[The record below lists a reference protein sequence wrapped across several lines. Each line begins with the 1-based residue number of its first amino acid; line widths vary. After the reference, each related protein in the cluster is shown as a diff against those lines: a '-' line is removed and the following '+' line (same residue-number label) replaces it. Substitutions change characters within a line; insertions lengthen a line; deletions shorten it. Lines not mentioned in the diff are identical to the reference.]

1 LFTDLAQFLMEERCG
16 GLPVNNRW
24 LVLAVLFLART
35 AMGFQFQSVA
45 SLSSFVITD
54 LGIDYTQLGLLI
66 GFYLLPGIVIAY
78 PSGLLGRRFGDKQ
91 GAMLGMTLMVI
102 GGVLTGTSHDYEIF
116 LLGRLIG
123 GTGAVLLN
131 VLLMKM
137 ATDWFVGR
145 EIGTALAL
153 LVSSWPIGIGV
164 ALIVLPQLAL
174 NFSAATAFSV
184 TAVAA
189 ALVLVLIAAI
199 YRVPTTAADTP
210 PPIEGRGLGVSTRE
224 LGLVTMA
231 GAVWALFNVSYIILV
246 SFTPP
251 LLIAHG
257 ISVKAAGIA
266 TSLASWTIIPMIV
279 LGGILLDRIGHA
291 TALMITS
298 LAVLG
303 LSIMLMPSTSS
314 FALIA
319 FMGAVGGLPCAAMLV
334 LPVEVLRPQSRGPGM
349 GIFYTWYY
357 VGMALLIP
365 VAGYVRDLTGDPAK
379 PLTFAGC
386 LVIAAIAVLVL
397 FRLLEHRYGLPS

>member
-1 LFTDLAQFLMEERCG
+1 
-16 GLPVNNRW
+16 VNNRW

-54 LGIDYTQLGLLI
+54 LDIDYTQLGLLI
-66 GFYLLPGIVIAY
+66 GSYLLPGIVIAY
-78 PSGLLGRRFGDKQ
+78 PSGLLGQRFGDKQ
-91 GAMLGMTLMVI
+91 GAILGMTLMVI
-102 GGVLTGTSHDYEIF
+102 GGMLTGTSNDYEVF

-137 ATDWFVGR
+137 ATDWFVGH

-153 LVSSWPIGIGV
+153 LVSSWPVGIGI

-174 NFSAATAFSV
+174 TFSAAAAFV
-184 TAVAA
+184 MTAVAA

-199 YRVPTTAADTP
+199 YRVPTTATGTLP
-210 PPIEGRGLGVSTRE
+210 PTKGPGVGLSVRE
-224 LGLVTMA
+224 FGLVTMA
-231 GAVWALFNVSYIILV
+231 GAVWALFNVGYIILI
-246 SFTPP
+246 SFAPP
-251 LLIAHG
+251 LLIAQG
-257 ISVKAAGIA
+257 VSVRAAGMA
-266 TSLASWTIIPMIV
+266 TSLASWTIIPTIA
-279 LGGILLDRIGHA
+279 LGGMLLDRIGHA
-291 TALMITS
+291 TMLMITS
-298 LAVLG
+298 FAVLA

-319 FMGAVGGLPCAAMLV
+319 FIGLVGGLPCGAMLV

-349 GIFYTWYY
+349 GVFYTWYY
-357 VGMALLIP
+357 VGMALLTP

-386 LVIAAIAVLVL
+386 LEIAATAVLIL
-397 FRLLEHRYGLPS
+397 LRLSERRYGLPS

>member
-1 LFTDLAQFLMEERCG
+1 
-16 GLPVNNRW
+16 
-24 LVLAVLFLART
+24 
-35 AMGFQFQSVA
+35 MGFQFQSVA

-54 LGIDYTQLGLLI
+54 LGIDYTQLGFLI

-78 PSGLLGRRFGDKQ
+78 PSGLFGRRFGDKQ
-91 GAMLGMTLMVI
+91 GAILGMTLMVI
-102 GGVLTGTSHDYEIF
+102 GGLLTATSHDYAVF
-116 LLGRLIG
+116 LLGRVIG

-131 VLLMKM
+131 VLVMKM

-153 LVSSWPIGIGV
+153 LVSSWPIGIGI

-174 NFSAATAFSV
+174 TFSTATAFAV

-199 YRVPTTAADTP
+199 YRVPPTAADKP
-210 PPIEGRGLGVSTRE
+210 PPTEGPGLGVSMQE
-224 LGLVTMA
+224 LGLVTIA
-231 GAVWALFNVSYIILV
+231 GSVWALFNVSYVILV
-246 SFTPP
+246 SFVPP

-257 ISVKAAGIA
+257 ISVRGAGVA
-266 TSLASWTIIPMIV
+266 TSLASWTIIPTIA

-298 LAVLG
+298 FAVLG
-303 LSIMLMPSTSS
+303 LSIMLVPSTSS
-314 FALIA
+314 FPLIA
-319 FMGAVGGLPCAAMLV
+319 FMGAVGGLPCGAMLV
-334 LPVEVLRPQSRGPGM
+334 LPAEVLRPQSRGPGM

-357 VGMALLIP
+357 VAMAVLTP
-365 VAGYVRDLTGDPAK
+365 AAGYVRDLTGDPAT

-386 LVIAAIAVLVL
+386 LMIAAIAALLL
-397 FRLLEHRYGLPS
+397 FRLLERRYGLPS

>member
-1 LFTDLAQFLMEERCG
+1 M
-16 GLPVNNRW
+16 NNRW

-102 GGVLTGTSHDYEIF
+102 GGVVTGTSHDYEIF

-189 ALVLVLIAAI
+189 ALILVLIAAI
-199 YRVPTTAADTP
+199 YRVPKTAADTP
-210 PPIEGRGLGVSTRE
+210 AAIEGHGLGVINTR
-224 LGLVTMA
+224 T
-231 GAVWALFNVSYIILV
+231 
-246 SFTPP
+246 
-251 LLIAHG
+251 
-257 ISVKAAGIA
+257 
-266 TSLASWTIIPMIV
+266 
-279 LGGILLDRIGHA
+279 RIGNDGGCC
-291 TALMITS
+291 
-298 LAVLG
+298 LG
-303 LSIMLMPSTSS
+303 I
-314 FALIA
+314 I
-319 FMGAVGGLPCAAMLV
+319 
-334 LPVEVLRPQSRGPGM
+334 
-349 GIFYTWYY
+349 
-357 VGMALLIP
+357 
-365 VAGYVRDLTGDPAK
+365 
-379 PLTFAGC
+379 
-386 LVIAAIAVLVL
+386 
-397 FRLLEHRYGLPS
+397 